1 MEKKLSI
8 ISHKKAKSLVE
19 KTAAM
24 IFRGCAIISVLAVVT
39 ITGYMIISG
48 TPAIFK
54 EGITGEK
61 ALVFNGVIRRK
72 YSYKLEN
79 GEKFVTEARLHHE
92 MDLEYNIKCFNE
104 PIMICEYKEDG
115 YSKNVNKLFL
125 SNPYGYYQYFKE
137 IFNQDMKN
145 VTSKKRLYVYKHYIL
160 FSVLTGQKYPIKNV
174 NGILNKIMVA
184 VLYIPGKIMT
194 NIKLKK

>member
-54 EGITGEK
+54 EVQ
-61 ALVFNGVIRRK
+61 VF
-72 YSYKLEN
+72 
-79 GEKFVTEARLHHE
+79 
-92 MDLEYNIKCFNE
+92 CFLQRGRQQQ
-104 PIMICEYKEDG
+104 P
-115 YSKNVNKLFL
+115 
-125 SNPYGYYQYFKE
+125 
-137 IFNQDMKN
+137 
-145 VTSKKRLYVYKHYIL
+145 
-160 FSVLTGQKYPIKNV
+160 
-174 NGILNKIMVA
+174 ILNMGLLM
-184 VLYIPGKIMT
+184 LY
-194 NIKLKK
+194 

>member
-54 EGITGEK
+54 EGITG
-61 ALVFNGVIRRK
+61 
-72 YSYKLEN
+72 
-79 GEKFVTEARLHHE
+79 
-92 MDLEYNIKCFNE
+92 
-104 PIMICEYKEDG
+104 
-115 YSKNVNKLFL
+115 
-125 SNPYGYYQYFKE
+125 
-137 IFNQDMKN
+137 
-145 VTSKKRLYVYKHYIL
+145 IL
-160 FSVLTGQKYPIKNV
+160 FSIIGIIVLALMFLLSNLEAKAIWIECV
-174 NGILNKIMVA
+174 NIFAWVFLWEAVDKLFIERNK
-184 VLYIPGKIMT
+184 LLLKISRLSSFINMKI
-194 NIKLKK
+194 NYYNK